1 MGWRN
6 RHACQVCCAG
16 LVARRQ
22 RRVRRVAIALLS
34 FLAIW
39 YGNAFLHGP
48 SHAAATADRAGTV
61 IHDRLAQ
68 VSAPRKVPVSDP
80 AGVKDARPPEAVHA
94 DVAARRVPITSSF
107 IGTHVV
113 IFGAVNNSRQVVP
126 ESGYYDIVIVVEGAQ
141 APFIARRKSRVGGIW
156 INTDS
161 ATYKTVPSYYA
172 IVSTRPLS
180 EIASSEVLVSHRIG
194 LDAIPMTPER
204 DGQAKSH
211 AEVELF
217 RKAVVRIKRSQN
229 LYRQSEYGVA
239 FIGPSLFRASIEL
252 PANITVGPFV
262 THVYLFRQ
270 GRLLSSYRT
279 RLTLEREGLELFF
292 HNLAFGYPFLY
303 GIGCVIAAV
312 CSGLIASAVFRRGG
326 AH

>member
-1 MGWRN
+1 MGSRDKDAN
-6 RHACQVCCAG
+6 QVCRAD
-16 LVARRQ
+16 LAARRR
-22 RRVRRVAIALLS
+22 RRVRRVATALLIL
-34 FLAIW
+34 LAVW
-39 YGNAFLHGP
+39 QGSALLDDP
-48 SHAAATADRAGTV
+48 SHAAATPDRAGRIV
-61 IHDRLAQ
+61 QDRLAQ
-68 VSAPRKVPVSDP
+68 VAAPSQPLAPDP
-80 AGVKDARPPEAVHA
+80 AGAKDTRPPEAVHA

-126 ESGYYDIVIVVEGAQ
+126 EAGYYDVVIVVEGAR

-161 ATYKTVPSYYA
+161 ARYNTVPSYYA

-180 EIASSEVLVSHRIG
+180 EIASRDVLVRHRIG
-194 LDAIPMTPER
+194 LDAIPMTPES
-204 DGQAKSH
+204 DGQAKSR

-229 LYRQSEYGVA
+229 LYRQSQYGVA
-239 FIGPSLFRASIEL
+239 FIGPNLFRASIEL
-252 PANITVGPFV
+252 PANITVGPFM

-270 GRLLSSYRT
+270 GRLLSRYST

-312 CSGLIASAVFRRGG
+312 CSGLIASALFRRGG